1 MIWIILNIVL
11 LIALALSFQP
21 EEGPTKHYW
30 IGLAVKVS
38 CSLTFGWFYYLHLE
52 TGDTLMFHQKALE
65 LMKLAE
71 ESFSQYFDYLIT
83 GQYPVFKAESRTDIF
98 TKVLSLPYIA
108 TQGNYW
114 LSALYLAFFS
124 FLCSW
129 FLFRS
134 VIRYYPIALIPAFIA
149 FLLFPSP
156 IFWSSGIL
164 KDTLTN
170 GSIFFLAG
178 ICIRYRHHYSFTFS
192 QVTVAIA
199 CLFILFYMKFYL
211 AAVAGVCMG
220 FLAWS
225 NLSHAFIQ
233 SKTARSLVNL
243 AALVVLISLVSL
255 LNRNLNYD
263 RLPAAIYSNYQQIAS
278 ISSHHVIDFSL
289 DGSYTSVLENT
300 PKALVTGLFRPF
312 IWESSSLMLL
322 FGIENVLI
330 LALFVANLILI
341 KKWKFNLLIAL
352 AILFVLSLAIF
363 LPMASPNMGS
373 LVRYKSVFIPFLA
386 FVLMLTPFEQWFSKK
401 EQFT

>member
-11 LIALALSFQP
+11 LIALTLSFQP
-21 EEGPTKHYW
+21 EAGPTKHYW
-30 IGLAVKVS
+30 IGLAVKFS
-38 CSLTFGWFYYLHLE
+38 CSLAFGWFYFWHLN

-65 LMKLAE
+65 LMKMAE

-83 GQYPVFKAESRTDIF
+83 GQYPVYKAESRTDIF
-98 TKVLSLPYIA
+98 TKILSIPYIA

-129 FLFRS
+129 FLYRS
-134 VIRYYPIALIPAFIA
+134 VIRYYPSALIPAFIA

-156 IFWSSGIL
+156 VFWSSGIL

-178 ICIRYRHHYSFTFS
+178 ICIRYRHNSSFTFS

-220 FLAWS
+220 FLAWTK
-225 NLSHAFIQ
+225 LSKAFVQ
-233 SKTARSLVNL
+233 SKTTRTLVNL
-243 AALVVLISLVSL
+243 IALVVLIGLVSL

-263 RLPAAIYSNYQQIAS
+263 RLPVAIYSNYQQIAS
-278 ISSHHVIDFSL
+278 ISSSDVIEFTL
-289 DGSYTSVLENT
+289 DGTYTSVLENI
-300 PKALVTGLFRPF
+300 PKALITGLFRPF
-312 IWESSSLMLL
+312 VWESSSLMIF
-322 FGIENVLI
+322 FGIETLLI
-330 LALFVANLILI
+330 LALFIANLGLI
-341 KKWKFNLLIAL
+341 KKWRFNTLVAL

-363 LPMASPNMGS
+363 LPLVSPNMGS
-373 LVRYKSVFIPFLA
+373 LVRYKSVFVPFLTFILLLA
-386 FVLMLTPFEQWFSKK
+386 PFEQWFSKK
-401 EQFT
+401 EQFN